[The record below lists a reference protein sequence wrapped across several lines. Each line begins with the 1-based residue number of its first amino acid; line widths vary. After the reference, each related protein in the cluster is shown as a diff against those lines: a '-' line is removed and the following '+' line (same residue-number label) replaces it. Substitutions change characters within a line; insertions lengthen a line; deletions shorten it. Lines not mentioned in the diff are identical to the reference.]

1 MLWVEEADHES
12 EGGCQ
17 EGGQKVIAPSMLTVV
32 RRMNGTSCILYVFW
46 NSTSL
51 VSDNE
56 KSMSYGNK
64 VNMSDGGSDCAITRT
79 LSGLGILTRG
89 SENTETI

>member
-1 MLWVEEADHES
+1 MF
-12 EGGCQ
+12 
-17 EGGQKVIAPSMLTVV
+17 
-32 RRMNGTSCILYVFW
+32 FW

-89 SENTETI
+89 SENTETTYCSILQIKTRMTNG